1 MELTSEQQPEFETLL
16 NFFKALG
23 NESRLKIIGLLAE
36 RERTVGDMAAA
47 LGLKEPTVSQ
57 HLDMLKHAGLVKV
70 RPEGNFRYY
79 SLDSQALIGMNRDV
93 FSREGLA
100 SIVGEAVEGG
110 DEFER
115 KVFKTFCDGER
126 IIQLPTSDKKFLVL
140 LRWLA
145 NDFDYGV
152 QYPEKQVNEILKR
165 HHEDYALLRRELVDR
180 GFMQREKGIYWRVPL
195 KGAAK

>member
-1 MELTSEQQPEFETLL
+1 MEQAPQPPEFETLL

-36 RERTVGDMAAA
+36 RERTVGEMAQL
-47 LGLKEPTVSQ
+47 LGVKEPTVSQ
-57 HLDMLKHAGLVKV
+57 HLDMLKYVGLVKV

-79 SLDSQALIGMNRDV
+79 SLDSQALIGMNKDV

-100 SIVGEAVEGG
+100 SIVSDAVESG

-126 IIQLPTSDKKFLVL
+126 IVRLPTSEKKFLVL

-145 NDFDYGV
+145 SQFEYGV
-152 QYPEKQVNEILKR
+152 QYPEKQVNEIIKR
-165 HHEDYALLRRELVDR
+165 HHEDYALLRREMVDWGLMR
-180 GFMQREKGIYWRVPL
+180 REKGIYWRVPPETTE
-195 KGAAK
+195 A

>member
-1 MELTSEQQPEFETLL
+1 MEQAPQPQPEFETLL

-36 RERTVGDMAAA
+36 RERTVGEMAQL
-47 LGLKEPTVSQ
+47 LGVKEPTVSQ
-57 HLDMLKHAGLVKV
+57 HLDMLKYVGLVKV

-79 SLDSQALIGMNRDV
+79 SLDSQALLGMNKAV

-100 SIVGEAVEGG
+100 SIVGEAVESG

-126 IIQLPTSDKKFLVL
+126 IVRLPTSEKKFLVL
-140 LRWLA
+140 LRWLVSK
-145 NDFDYGV
+145 FEYGA
-152 QYPEKQVNEILKR
+152 QYPEKQVNEVIKR
-165 HHEDYALLRRELVDR
+165 HHEDYALLRREMVDR
-180 GFMQREKGIYWRVPL
+180 GFMQREKGIYWRVQPETTE
-195 KGAAK
+195 A